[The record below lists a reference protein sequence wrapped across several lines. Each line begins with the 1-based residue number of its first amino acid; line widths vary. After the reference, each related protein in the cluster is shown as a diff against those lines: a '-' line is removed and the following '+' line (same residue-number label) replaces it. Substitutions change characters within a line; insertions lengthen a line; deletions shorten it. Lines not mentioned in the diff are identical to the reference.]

1 MSYKPYFFQ
10 AALAAVLLTGCATG
24 NKSVVPTNLR
34 TEYLNNPIGL
44 GTDEP
49 RFTWEYSGKNKN
61 FMPSKYEIRIGTDP
75 GKLNVYDKT
84 MAIRPHTRYYWNVT
98 VWDQDGDICETSE
111 TATFETAKFKS
122 SDWSG
127 KWITDSHD
135 KEFELA
141 PMFRKA
147 FTLGKEIEEAQP

>member
-49 RFTWEYSGKNKN
+49 RFTWEYSGNNKS
-61 FMPSKYEIRIGTDP
+61 FMPSKYEIRIGTTP
-75 GKLNVYDKT
+75 VNSMPMTKLWPYVR
-84 MAIRPHTRYYWNVT
+84 IPVT
-98 VWDQDGDICETSE
+98 IGT
-111 TATFETAKFKS
+111 
-122 SDWSG
+122 
-127 KWITDSHD
+127 
-135 KEFELA
+135 
-141 PMFRKA
+141 
-147 FTLGKEIEEAQP
+147 